1 MPAKRSGGEVV
12 PTGSIENGPGRRSN
26 KNGGQ
31 PGTPSGSSVLGNN
44 CEKWQEDPMATPSF
58 KITGAIIPDL
68 VVALFTESQ
77 SAHGA
82 IADLEEAGFG
92 QNRVAIAFSAEGK
105 KAQQEGS
112 HKGHWGDETPPA
124 SEYSRAWKLRHWIED
139 DLHRSG
145 AEQMS
150 QQDTSAVQH
159 GEHYSELDLHET
171 LDGLRVPEERILLF
185 DQILGADGVLVLVD
199 AAGRSR
205 EAQALLEKNCG
216 QIRTDSMIGSMA

>member
-1 MPAKRSGGEVV
+1 MAPGAARIKMAA
-12 PTGSIENGPGRRSN
+12 NPGR
-26 KNGGQ
+26 Q
-31 PGTPSGSSVLGNN
+31 AYHLFIGNR

-58 KITGAIIPDL
+58 KVTGAIIPDL

-92 QNRVAIAFSAEGK
+92 QNRVAIALSAEGK

-171 LDGLRVPEERILLF
+171 LEGLRVPKERILLF